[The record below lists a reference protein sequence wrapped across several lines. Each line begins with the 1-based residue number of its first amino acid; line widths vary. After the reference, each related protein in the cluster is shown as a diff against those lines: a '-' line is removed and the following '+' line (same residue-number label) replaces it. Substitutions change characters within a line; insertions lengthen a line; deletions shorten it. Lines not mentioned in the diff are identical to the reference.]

1 MSTLHEILHAAAIGE
16 TTDWEFKSARGG
28 FPGSLWQ
35 TYSAM
40 ANSEGGVIVLGVRED
55 SDRTLRLDG
64 LTPELI
70 ASHQKTLWDGLN
82 NRSVVSLNLLDPS
95 HVDVVDVPPAQL
107 LVVHVPRATRTQRP
121 AHLGGNPLGHT
132 YRRSHEGDYRCTD
145 AQVRRMLAD
154 ADPVPPDH
162 RILPGF
168 TLADLDTVSLRQYR
182 QRALVAKV
190 DHPWLRFED
199 RELLERLGAWRQDR
213 ASGESG
219 LTLAGLLMFGL
230 DRAIRDAH
238 GAPAY
243 FVDYRERLDPS
254 TRWSDRIHPDGTWE
268 SNLFQFY
275 GRVWPKLAA
284 ALPTPFRLEG
294 ATRRDGTPAHEALRE
309 AFVNALIHADYAV
322 GGGIVVER
330 LPDRI
335 TFANPGTL
343 LVSLEQYNKGGV
355 SECRNAALQQM
366 FLLIGGGEHAGS
378 GADRIR
384 AGWRSLHWRPPQ
396 IRVDDQPDRVTL
408 TLPTINLIPDA
419 TMRRLR
425 ERFHRDFEA
434 LLPAELQALATA
446 DLEGSVSNARL
457 QELLTGHPVDISRM
471 LQRLCERGLLVSD
484 NRRRWTTYRLGE
496 VQRPLLPVAKAAGGS
511 SPLPPSSSP
520 LPPSSSPLEPSSSGM
535 QPDSIGMQGSGSGP
549 MTLSMDDELRAI
561 AAPVAARG
569 KAAAAVVRATIL
581 NLCSGRYLSADQ
593 LGTVLHRNPAR
604 IQARFLAPMVRDGL
618 LALRFPEAPNRA
630 DQAYTTVRRS

>member
-1 MSTLHEILHAAAIGE
+1 
-16 TTDWEFKSARGG
+16 
-28 FPGSLWQ
+28 
-35 TYSAM
+35 
-40 ANSEGGVIVLGVRED
+40 
-55 SDRTLRLDG
+55 
-64 LTPELI
+64 
-70 ASHQKTLWDGLN
+70 
-82 NRSVVSLNLLDPS
+82 
-95 HVDVVDVPPAQL
+95 
-107 LVVHVPRATRTQRP
+107 
-121 AHLGGNPLGHT
+121 
-132 YRRSHEGDYRCTD
+132 
-145 AQVRRMLAD
+145 
-154 ADPVPPDH
+154 
-162 RILPGF
+162 
-168 TLADLDTVSLRQYR
+168 
-182 QRALVAKV
+182 
-190 DHPWLRFED
+190 
-199 RELLERLGAWRQDR
+199 
-213 ASGESG
+213 
-219 LTLAGLLMFGL
+219 
-230 DRAIRDAH
+230 
-238 GAPAY
+238 
-243 FVDYRERLDPS
+243 
-254 TRWSDRIHPDGTWE
+254 
-268 SNLFQFY
+268 
-275 GRVWPKLAA
+275 
-284 ALPTPFRLEG
+284 
-294 ATRRDGTPAHEALRE
+294 
-309 AFVNALIHADYAV
+309 
-322 GGGIVVER
+322 
-330 LPDRI
+330 
-335 TFANPGTL
+335 
-343 LVSLEQYNKGGV
+343 
-355 SECRNAALQQM
+355 M

-396 IRVDDQPDRVTL
+396 IRIDDQPDRVTL

-496 VQRPLLPVAKAAGGS
+496 VQRPLFPVAKAAGGS

-535 QPDSIGMQGSGSGP
+535 QPDSIGMQGSGPGP
-549 MTLSMDDELRAI
+549 TTPSMDDELRAI

-569 KAAAAVVRATIL
+569 KAVAAVVRATIL